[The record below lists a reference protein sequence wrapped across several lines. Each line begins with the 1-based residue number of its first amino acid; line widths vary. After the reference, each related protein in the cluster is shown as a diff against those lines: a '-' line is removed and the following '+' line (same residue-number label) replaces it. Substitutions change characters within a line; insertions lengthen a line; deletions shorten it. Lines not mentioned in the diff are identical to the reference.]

1 MGKKAGGLFGG
12 GIRIGL
18 VCTGTAMYLIR
29 TNHSDIDITMSINA
43 LHKQASDGDRSAEK
57 QLFDA
62 LTVSFR
68 LFAGHK
74 IQNRDDAEEVVQE
87 ALMVIARR
95 YQEIE
100 FEVSFAA
107 WANKVLENTV
117 LKYYRSKG
125 VRQRVFDGTTDG
137 MDEGASYQVDPM
149 LKARLLDCLREV
161 SKTRLRHARILT
173 LHFQG
178 FTVAE
183 ICRRLS
189 ITVNNFYV
197 TLMRARNLLAECLQK
212 GERE

>member
-1 MGKKAGGLFGG
+1 M
-12 GIRIGL
+12 
-18 VCTGTAMYLIR
+18 TA
-29 TNHSDIDITMSINA
+29 SINA
-43 LHKQASDGDRSAEK
+43 LHKEAAGGSRAAEQ

-68 LFAGHK
+68 LFAGHR
-74 IQNRDDAEEVVQE
+74 IQNRDDLEEVVQE

-125 VRQRVFDGTTDG
+125 TRQRIFDAGTDG
-137 MDEGASYQVDPM
+137 MDEVASYQPDPM
-149 LKARLLDCLREV
+149 LKKRLLDCLREV
-161 SKTRLRHARILT
+161 SRTRLRHARILT

-178 FTVAE
+178 YTVDE
-183 ICRRLS
+183 ICRRLG

-197 TLMRARNLLAECLQK
+197 TLMRARNLLAECLGR
-212 GERE
+212 GERD